1 MKHLIRQNFSRAIT
15 TYNQFGKSQQV
26 IATDL
31 AHKLSHL
38 PSPTSILE
46 IGCGT
51 GFLSQHLASY
61 NCLKILSDLSS
72 EMVATLNKQTGLAV
86 ALDGELLPFQ
96 TTFDWIV
103 SSLAFQWF
111 EKPHHSLPQLKKQS
125 NTLAFTTL
133 GHNNFYEWKEFCHRH
148 NIEDR
153 TRPML
158 SASKLKEI
166 LGSDTHIEE
175 TYYSEHH
182 PSWLSFWDNIYKIGA
197 HTSNPGHKKTPLAK
211 SLLQG
216 ESITCSYHVLTVIS
230 R

>member
-1 MKHLIRQNFSRAIT
+1 MKNLVRHNFSRAIA
-15 TYNQFGKSQQV
+15 TYNQFGKTQQA
-26 IATDL
+26 IAADL
-31 AHKLSHL
+31 GHKLSYL

-51 GFLSQHLASY
+51 GFLSQHLTGY
-61 NCLKILSDLSS
+61 KCLKVLSDLSPA
-72 EMVATLNKQTGLAV
+72 MVATLNKPTGLAV

-111 EKPHHSLPQLKKQS
+111 EKPDYSLPLLKKHG

-133 GHNNFYEWKEFCHRH
+133 GQNNFHEWKEFCHRH

-158 SASKLKEI
+158 SANKLKEI
-166 LGSDTHIEE
+166 LGSNTHIEE
-175 TYYSEHH
+175 AYYSEHH
-182 PSWLSFWDNIYKIGA
+182 PNWLTFWDTIYKIGA
-197 HTSNPGHKKTPLAK
+197 HTSSSGHKKTPLAK

-216 ESITCSYHVLTVIS
+216 KPITCTYHVLTVIS